1 MTVCG
6 RGTGIYM
13 EATLTLSTLEFRD
26 PDRAI
31 IGSMDV

>member
-6 RGTGIYM
+6 RGTESM